1 MGLAAVY
8 YWGGEPMSEELEKK
22 ARRILGVAKDAALS
36 EIKQAY
42 WRLAIEYHPDKNPK
56 DKESEKMFKL
66 ISEAY
71 EILTKA
77 CPNEGYSI
85 RDYKESAADRSYMEW
100 WIEKYKEYL

>member
-1 MGLAAVY
+1 
-8 YWGGEPMSEELEKK
+8 MSGELEKK
-22 ARRILGVAKDAALS
+22 ARRILGVNKDASPSDL
-36 EIKQAY
+36 KQAY
-42 WRLAIEYHPDKNPK
+42 WRLAIEYHPDKNPH

-85 RDYKESAADRSYMEW
+85 HNHKESPADRSYIKW
-100 WIEKYKEYL
+100 WMEKYKEYL